1 MNIKYLRGGKTSLL
15 HVFLLILNILI
26 ALFSM
31 MNILNG
37 NHDLIVIIFL
47 IASIISGI
55 LHSILL
61 SRIKNRAK
69 LIKLLKEYLELC
81 IGKKETEDLPEV
93 LIQNDDIGEL
103 ADALKRYLLDRDD
116 ENTDRPDKLLLDSI
130 IATNL
135 QELTAGLKDVDKS
148 SEKLVEIMRET
159 ADTSEDIAASTLDM
173 IGSVQF
179 ITEKAKKGVS
189 IVEEIRNRANTLRDK
204 MTLAQKKAKA
214 IFEETELELGKAI
227 ENSRVVEQISIL
239 SDSIIQITSQTN
251 LLSLNASIEAARA
264 GEAGKGFTVV
274 AGEIRKLAEQS
285 KQVVS
290 KIQNTTA
297 QVQKSVNDLSASAI
311 KLLGFMTSDVNNDYL
326 SMLEIS
332 GKYSD
337 DAQFVNDI
345 VTDFNTAS
353 KELFTAVNSAMS
365 SIDNISQASTIGAD
379 KTIEIK
385 NEISDIFSKFS
396 NMVKGIDSN
405 GTTA

>member
-1 MNIKYLRGGKTSLL
+1 MNIKYLRGETSLL

-103 ADALKRYLLDRDD
+103 ADSLKRYLLVRDD

-148 SEKLVEIMRET
+148 SEKLVR
-159 ADTSEDIAASTLDM
+159 SC
-173 IGSVQF
+173 
-179 ITEKAKKGVS
+179 
-189 IVEEIRNRANTLRDK
+189 
-204 MTLAQKKAKA
+204 
-214 IFEETELELGKAI
+214 GK
-227 ENSRVVEQISIL
+227 L
-239 SDSIIQITSQTN
+239 QTH
-251 LLSLNASIEAARA
+251 L
-264 GEAGKGFTVV
+264 
-274 AGEIRKLAEQS
+274 
-285 KQVVS
+285 
-290 KIQNTTA
+290 
-297 QVQKSVNDLSASAI
+297 
-311 KLLGFMTSDVNNDYL
+311 
-326 SMLEIS
+326 
-332 GKYSD
+332 
-337 DAQFVNDI
+337 
-345 VTDFNTAS
+345 
-353 KELFTAVNSAMS
+353 
-365 SIDNISQASTIGAD
+365 
-379 KTIEIK
+379 KT
-385 NEISDIFSKFS
+385 
-396 NMVKGIDSN
+396 
-405 GTTA
+405 

>member
-1 MNIKYLRGGKTSLL
+1 MN
-15 HVFLLILNILI
+15 
-26 ALFSM
+26 
-31 MNILNG
+31 
-37 NHDLIVIIFL
+37 
-47 IASIISGI
+47 
-55 LHSILL
+55 
-61 SRIKNRAK
+61 
-69 LIKLLKEYLELC
+69 
-81 IGKKETEDLPEV
+81 
-93 LIQNDDIGEL
+93 
-103 ADALKRYLLDRDD
+103 
-116 ENTDRPDKLLLDSI
+116 
-130 IATNL
+130 
-135 QELTAGLKDVDKS
+135 
-148 SEKLVEIMRET
+148 
-159 ADTSEDIAASTLDM
+159 
-173 IGSVQF
+173 
-179 ITEKAKKGVS
+179 
-189 IVEEIRNRANTLRDK
+189 
-204 MTLAQKKAKA
+204 LAQKKAKA

-365 SIDNISQASTIGAD
+365 SIDNISHASTIGAD

>member
-61 SRIKNRAK
+61 SRIKNRVK
-69 LIKLLKEYLELC
+69 LIKLLKEYLELS
-81 IGKKETEDLPEV
+81 IGRKETEDLPDV
-93 LIQNDDIGEL
+93 LIRNDDIGEL

-159 ADTSEDIAASTLDM
+159 ADTSEDIAASALDM

-189 IVEEIRNRANTLRDK
+189 IVEEIRNRANTLKDK

-227 ENSRVVEQISIL
+227 GNSRVVEQISVL

-345 VTDFNTAS
+345 VTDFNIAS